1 MNYSNI
7 YNSIINNAKG
17 RWKVKYIHELH
28 HITPK
33 CIGGG
38 DEKDNLVALT
48 AREHYIC
55 HWLLT
60 KMHPNNSS
68 LFYAFNMMHVHNN
81 IHSRNSKRYA
91 YHKSQ
96 LSKHMSTTQSGRLYI
111 TDGLNNK
118 RISKEENIPEGW
130 ALGRTI
136 SENHLESIRRV
147 ERKGIEIHTEEFKDR
162 ISEIFS
168 GENNPFF
175 GKSHTIESKTKIA
188 EANSKPKSN
197 EFKQKISD
205 IATTKRQ
212 NMISEYMLSPNVC
225 SCCGTILE
233 YKKRSLKYCSISCS
247 NIQRSKGR

>member
-1 MNYSNI
+1 MII
-7 YNSIINNAKG
+7 YLIVKQHKITGLKYFCKHTGDNPYTYKG
-17 RWKVKYIHELH
+17 SGKYWKRHLKKHGAYVET
-28 HITPK
+28 ITVWK
-33 CIGGG
+33 FTDQKECSRF
-38 DEKDNLVALT
+38 AL
-48 AREHYIC
+48 EFS
-55 HWLLT
+55 
-60 KMHPNNSS
+60 KQ
-68 LFYAFNMMHVHNN
+68 NN
-81 IHSRNSKRYA
+81 ITESAEWANLRDEN
-91 YHKSQ
+91 
-96 LSKHMSTTQSGRLYI
+96 G
-111 TDGLNNK
+111 TDGAPKGVKFSESHLQNM
-118 RISKEENIPEGW
+118 SK
-130 ALGRTI
+130 
-136 SENHLESIRRV
+136 V
-147 ERKGIEIHTEEFKDR
+147 RKGIEIHTEEHKKKM
-162 ISEIFS
+162 SEMSS